1 MKKLIVFIL
10 ILIQTSSFSQEW
22 KQIGQDIDGESLI
35 DKSGFAVSLSSD
47 GTIVAIGARENDGAT
62 FDITDDRGHVRVY
75 QNIDGTW
82 IQMGSD
88 IDGEARDDFSGSSVS
103 LSSDGTRL
111 AIGTPAN
118 DGNGISSGHVRVY
131 EYTSGNW
138 IQMGSDVDG
147 DAEGDYS
154 GQSVSLSD
162 DGLILAI
169 GANYNDGNGIDAGQ
183 VRIYQ
188 YEGSDWVQMG
198 VDIDGE
204 AAGDGSG
211 HSISLSADGFRV
223 AIGAF
228 SNDGNGSGSGHVRV
242 YQYGGDV
249 WIQVGEDIDGEAE
262 DDYSGSSVSLSS
274 DGSIVAIG
282 ANFNDGN
289 GINSGHVRVYKYMS
303 DAWIQ
308 MGEDIDGE
316 ATTDLS
322 GYAVSLN
329 SDGSIVAIGAYAN
342 DGNGSGSGHVRVYKY
357 FSGTWIQLGSDID
370 GETEGDGSGASTSL
384 SSDGYI
390 VAIGAYAN
398 DGNGENAG
406 HVRVF
411 YISGIDS
418 CAFNIFPVPV
428 NDYYNLMIGDSIVVD
443 AADGLL
449 SNDINA
455 ENNSLYVELLEGPK
469 QGLISLNSDGSF
481 NYKHNGSDNL
491 YDSITYSVKGNCIDC
506 DSICIEGKAY
516 FNIICIESIDL
527 GLDIEMC
534 VGEIIILD
542 VGLGYDNYLWST
554 GDTTPSII
562 VNQTGK
568 YSVSVSRY
576 PVDFNEVIPSCTVS
590 DTIIV
595 IFSIPPAPTGE
606 VKQTK
611 VCGSNLSSLD
621 VLGSEIKW
629 YDALSGGNTL
639 SSSTILMDG
648 NVYYASQ
655 TISGCESVDRLAVSV
670 ELNFSNNQIIFPY
683 QFKPPN
689 AFSPNGDGINDTY
702 ILSNLPDPSQNLPV
716 DVCDDNFKY
725 ISIIDR
731 NGVEVY
737 KSYDRNFEWDGSG
750 LSSGIYFY
758 FIKYTISEYKGTITI
773 FK

>member
-75 QNIDGTW
+75 KNIDGTW
-82 IQMGSD
+82 IQMGGD
-88 IDGEARDDFSGSSVS
+88 IDGEARDDFSGSAVS

-131 EYTSGNW
+131 EYTSGTW
-138 IQMGSDVDG
+138 EQMGSDIDG

-162 DGLILAI
+162 DGFILAI

-198 VDIDGE
+198 VDIYGE

-211 HSISLSADGFRV
+211 HSISLSDDGFRV

-228 SNDGNGSGSGHVRV
+228 SNDGNGPGSGHVRV
-242 YQYGGDV
+242 YQYGGDA
-249 WIQVGEDIDGEAE
+249 WMQVGEDIDGEAE
-262 DDYSGSSVSLSS
+262 DDYSGSSISLSS

-282 ANFNDGN
+282 ANYNDGN

-303 DAWIQ
+303 DAWVQ

-316 ATTDLS
+316 ATTDQS
-322 GYAVSLN
+322 GYAVSLS
-329 SDGSIVAIGAYAN
+329 SDGSIVAVGAYAN
-342 DGNGSGSGHVRVYKY
+342 DGNGQGSGHVRVYKY

-418 CAFNIFPVPV
+418 CAFNILPVPV
-428 NDYYNLMIGDSIVVD
+428 NDHYNLMIGDSIMVD

-481 NYKHNGSDNL
+481 NYNHDGSDNL

-527 GLDIEMC
+527 GLDIERC
-534 VGEIIILD
+534 VGETITLD

-576 PVDFNEVIPSCTVS
+576 PVGFNEVIPSCTVS

-595 IFSIPPAPTGE
+595 IFSIPLAPSGE

-611 VCGSNLSSLD
+611 VCGSNLSFLD
-621 VLGSEIKW
+621 ALGSDIKW

-639 SSSTILMDG
+639 SLSTILMDG

-670 ELNFSNNQIIFPY
+670 ELDFSNNQIIFPY

-702 ILSNLPDPSQNLPV
+702 ILSNLPDPSQNLPI

>member
-75 QNIDGTW
+75 KNIDGTW
-82 IQMGSD
+82 IQMGGD

-131 EYTSGNW
+131 EYTSGTW
-138 IQMGSDVDG
+138 IQMGSDIDG

-211 HSISLSADGFRV
+211 HSISLSADGFRI

-242 YQYGGDV
+242 Y
-249 WIQVGEDIDGEAE
+249 
-262 DDYSGSSVSLSS
+262 
-274 DGSIVAIG
+274 
-282 ANFNDGN
+282 
-289 GINSGHVRVYKYMS
+289 
-303 DAWIQ
+303 
-308 MGEDIDGE
+308 
-316 ATTDLS
+316 
-322 GYAVSLN
+322 
-329 SDGSIVAIGAYAN
+329 
-342 DGNGSGSGHVRVYKY
+342 KY
-357 FSGTWIQLGSDID
+357 FNGTWIQLGSDID
-370 GETEGDGSGASTSL
+370 GETEGDGSGAATSL
-384 SSDGYI
+384 SSDGYK

-418 CAFNIFPVPV
+418 CAFNILPVPI

-443 AADGLL
+443 ATDGLL

-455 ENNSLYVELLEGPK
+455 DNSLYVELLEGPK

-481 NYKHNGSDNL
+481 TYKHDGSDNL

-527 GLDIEMC
+527 GLDIERC
-534 VGEIIILD
+534 IGETVTLD

-554 GDTTPSII
+554 GDTTSSII

-590 DTIIV
+590 DTILV
-595 IFSIPPAPTGE
+595 IFSIPSAPSGE
-606 VKQTK
+606 VKQSV
-611 VCGSNLSSLD
+611 VCGSNISSLD
-621 VLGSEIKW
+621 ALGSEIKW
-629 YDALSGGNTL
+629 YDALSGGNIL
-639 SSSTILMDG
+639 SLSTVLMDG

-655 TISGCESVDRLAVSV
+655 TISGCESEDRLAVSV

-702 ILSNLPDPSQNLPV
+702 ILSNLPDPSQNLPI
-716 DVCDDNFKY
+716 DVCDDNFEY

-731 NGVEVY
+731 NGAEVY

-758 FIKYTISEYKGTITI
+758 FIKYTISEYKGVITI

>member
-10 ILIQTSSFSQEW
+10 MLIQTSSFSQEW

-75 QNIDGTW
+75 KNIDGTW
-82 IQMGSD
+82 IQMGGD

-131 EYTSGNW
+131 EYTSGTW
-138 IQMGSDVDG
+138 IQMGSDIDG

-211 HSISLSADGFRV
+211 HSISLSADGFRI

-249 WIQVGEDIDGEAE
+249 WMQVGADIDGEAE

-303 DAWIQ
+303 DIWVQ

-316 ATTDLS
+316 ATTDQS
-322 GYAVSLN
+322 GYAVSLS
-329 SDGSIVAIGAYAN
+329 SDGSIVAIGAYLN

-357 FSGTWIQLGSDID
+357 FNGTWIQLGSDID
-370 GETEGDGSGASTSL
+370 GETEGDGSGAATSL
-384 SSDGYI
+384 SSDGYK

-418 CAFNIFPVPV
+418 CAFNILPVPI

-443 AADGLL
+443 ATDGLL

-455 ENNSLYVELLEGPK
+455 DNSLYVELLEGPK

-481 NYKHNGSDNL
+481 TYKHDGSDNL

-527 GLDIEMC
+527 GLDIERC
-534 VGEIIILD
+534 IGETVTLD

-554 GDTTPSII
+554 GDTTSSII

-576 PVDFNEVIPSCTVS
+576 PVGFNEVIPSCTVS
-590 DTIIV
+590 DTILV
-595 IFSIPPAPTGE
+595 IFSIPPAPSGE
-606 VKQTK
+606 VKQSV
-611 VCGSNLSSLD
+611 VCGSNISSLD
-621 VLGSEIKW
+621 ALGSEIKW
-629 YDALSGGNTL
+629 YDALSGGNIL
-639 SSSTILMDG
+639 SLSTVLMDG

-655 TISGCESVDRLAVSV
+655 TISGCESEDRLAVSV

-716 DVCDDNFKY
+716 DVCDDNFEY

-731 NGVEVY
+731 NGAEVY

-758 FIKYTISEYKGTITI
+758 FIKYTISEYKGVITI

>member
-75 QNIDGTW
+75 KNIDGTW
-82 IQMGSD
+82 IQMGGD

-138 IQMGSDVDG
+138 IQMGSDIDG

-211 HSISLSADGFRV
+211 HSISLSADGFRI

-242 YQYGGDV
+242 YQYGGDI
-249 WIQVGEDIDGEAE
+249 WIQVGADIDGEAE
-262 DDYSGSSVSLSS
+262 DDYSGSSVSFSS

-282 ANFNDGN
+282 A
-289 GINSGHVRVYKYMS
+289 Y
-303 DAWIQ
+303 
-308 MGEDIDGE
+308 
-316 ATTDLS
+316 L
-322 GYAVSLN
+322 
-329 SDGSIVAIGAYAN
+329 N

-370 GETEGDGSGASTSL
+370 GETEGDGSGAATSL
-384 SSDGYI
+384 SSDGYK

-418 CAFNIFPVPV
+418 CAFNILPVPI
-428 NDYYNLMIGDSIVVD
+428 NDHYNLMIGDSIVVD
-443 AADGLL
+443 AIDGLL

-481 NYKHNGSDNL
+481 TYKHDGSDNL

-527 GLDIEMC
+527 GLDIERC
-534 VGEIIILD
+534 IGETVTLD

-554 GDTTPSII
+554 GDTTSSII

-576 PVDFNEVIPSCTVS
+576 PVGFNEVIPSCTVS
-590 DTIIV
+590 DTILV
-595 IFSIPPAPTGE
+595 IFSIPPAPSGE
-606 VKQTK
+606 VKQSV
-611 VCGSNLSSLD
+611 VCGSNISSLD
-621 VLGSEIKW
+621 ALGSEIKW
-629 YDALSGGNTL
+629 YDALSGGNIL
-639 SSSTILMDG
+639 SLSTVLMDG

-655 TISGCESVDRLAVSV
+655 TISGCESEDRLAVSV

-702 ILSNLPDPSQNLPV
+702 ILSNLPDPSQNLPI
-716 DVCDDNFKY
+716 DVCDDNFEY

-731 NGVEVY
+731 NGAEVY

>member
-1 MKKLIVFIL
+1 
-10 ILIQTSSFSQEW
+10 
-22 KQIGQDIDGESLI
+22 
-35 DKSGFAVSLSSD
+35 
-47 GTIVAIGARENDGAT
+47 
-62 FDITDDRGHVRVY
+62 
-75 QNIDGTW
+75 
-82 IQMGSD
+82 
-88 IDGEARDDFSGSSVS
+88 
-103 LSSDGTRL
+103 
-111 AIGTPAN
+111 
-118 DGNGISSGHVRVY
+118 
-131 EYTSGNW
+131 
-138 IQMGSDVDG
+138 
-147 DAEGDYS
+147 
-154 GQSVSLSD
+154 
-162 DGLILAI
+162 
-169 GANYNDGNGIDAGQ
+169 
-183 VRIYQ
+183 
-188 YEGSDWVQMG
+188 
-198 VDIDGE
+198 
-204 AAGDGSG
+204 
-211 HSISLSADGFRV
+211 
-223 AIGAF
+223 
-228 SNDGNGSGSGHVRV
+228 
-242 YQYGGDV
+242 
-249 WIQVGEDIDGEAE
+249 
-262 DDYSGSSVSLSS
+262 
-274 DGSIVAIG
+274 
-282 ANFNDGN
+282 
-289 GINSGHVRVYKYMS
+289 MS
-303 DAWIQ
+303 DAWVQ

-316 ATTDLS
+316 ATTDQS
-322 GYAVSLN
+322 GYAVSLS
-329 SDGSIVAIGAYAN
+329 SDGSIVAVGAYAN
-342 DGNGSGSGHVRVYKY
+342 DGNGQGSGHVRVYKY

-418 CAFNIFPVPV
+418 CAFNILPVPV
-428 NDYYNLMIGDSIVVD
+428 NDHYNLMIGDSIMVD

-534 VGEIIILD
+534 VGETITLD

-576 PVDFNEVIPSCTVS
+576 PVGFNEVIPSCTVS

-595 IFSIPPAPTGE
+595 IFSIPPAPSGE

-639 SSSTILMDG
+639 SLSTILMDG

-655 TISGCESVDRLAVSV
+655 TISGCESEDRLAVSV
-670 ELNFSNNQIIFPY
+670 ELDFSNNQIIFPY

-702 ILSNLPDPSQNLPV
+702 ILLNLPDPSQNLPI